1 MASKELNAELFCD
14 VRFFGF
20 TPVHSEGMFLTFAGP
35 FRKMLSFKRLKAN
48 ILLFYYSL
56 KDSQAGN
63 WNGYANESETIL
75 CTRVHS
81 GHGFNTYVQIKW
93 IKKYLTT
100 FLDFSVYIEIQFC
113 SLALHHWFHISVNSY
128 LTALLFEAQFAEYM
142 RLGEFF
148 HNDEAPQDTGKTF
161 RFIMLT
167 TFQAFF
173 PFVNKNFCRWKSQPL
188 LARGIE
194 G

>member
-63 WNGYANESETIL
+63 
-75 CTRVHS
+75 
-81 GHGFNTYVQIKW
+81 
-93 IKKYLTT
+93 
-100 FLDFSVYIEIQFC
+100 
-113 SLALHHWFHISVNSY
+113 
-128 LTALLFEAQFAEYM
+128 
-142 RLGEFF
+142 
-148 HNDEAPQDTGKTF
+148 
-161 RFIMLT
+161 
-167 TFQAFF
+167 
-173 PFVNKNFCRWKSQPL
+173 
-188 LARGIE
+188 
-194 G
+194 